1 MLWYAETRR
10 RRTRQ
15 IAGDVLAV
23 VWVVLWV
30 LVGRA
35 AHDAVSTL
43 AAPAAPLRAAGGSL
57 EERMGAV
64 AEAIVD
70 VPLVG
75 DRLSD
80 PFAGA
85 AGVGVDLVAAGDRL
99 QESVDDLAL
108 LVSVAI
114 ALVPVVFVAGSYL
127 LLRVR
132 YARRAGLLAQ
142 ERLRP
147 EFQELLALRA
157 LVNQPARRVTSVG
170 PDPLA
175 GWRSGDPEVVQ
186 GLAALELRR
195 MGLRPRLVSG
205 VPRPQH

>member
-15 IAGDVLAV
+15 IVGDVLAV
-23 VWVVLWV
+23 AWVVLCV
-30 LVGRA
+30 AVGRA
-35 AHDAVSTL
+35 VHESVSAL
-43 AAPAAPLRAAGGSL
+43 AAPAGPLRAAGGSM
-57 EERMGAV
+57 EERMDAV

-80 PFAGA
+80 PFTGA
-85 AGVGVDLVAAGDRL
+85 AGVGVDLVAAGDSL
-99 QESVDDLAL
+99 QASVDDLAL
-108 LVSVAI
+108 LLSVGTV
-114 ALVPVVFVAGSYL
+114 LVPVLLVAGFYL

-142 ERLRP
+142 ERMRP

-170 PDPLA
+170 PDPLG
-175 GWRSGDPEVVQ
+175 GWRAGDPDVVS
-186 GLAALELRR
+186 GLATLELRR
-195 MGLRPRLVSG
+195 MGLRPRLTSSVS
-205 VPRPQH
+205 RPQH

>member
-15 IAGDVLAV
+15 IVGDLLAV
-23 VWVVLWV
+23 AWVVLWV
-30 LVGRA
+30 VVGRA
-35 AHDAVSTL
+35 VHDAVSAL
-43 AAPAAPLRAAGGSL
+43 AAPADPLRAAGGSMQ
-57 EERMGAV
+57 ERMGAV
-64 AEAIVD
+64 AEAVVD

-80 PFAGA
+80 PFMGA
-85 AGVGVDLVAAGDRL
+85 AGVGVDLVAAGDSL
-99 QESVDDLAL
+99 QDSVDDLATLAAVGTVLVPAL
-108 LVSVAI
+108 LVSG
-114 ALVPVVFVAGSYL
+114 LYL

-170 PDPLA
+170 HDPLG
-175 GWRSGDPEVVQ
+175 GWRSGDPDVVRA
-186 GLAALELRR
+186 LATLELRR
-195 MGLRPRLVSG
+195 MGLRPRLTSG
-205 VPRPQH
+205 VPRPEH